1 METLYNI
8 WQSVMPFAAAY
19 GAAVAFCTAV
29 VKATPSKKDDEIWG
43 KIVKVLD
50 FFSTAFTKSD
60 QFLMKKGE
68 EKLAEEAKKNK

>member
-8 WQSVMPFAAAY
+8 WNVIQPYAAYY
-19 GAAVAFCTAV
+19 GAAVSICTII
-29 VKATPSKKDDEIWG
+29 VKATPTPKDDEIWG

-60 QFLMKKGE
+60 QFLIKKGK
-68 EKLAEEAKKNK
+68 EKIAEEANK